1 MTAGTRNVVTW
12 IVSGLLGVGFLLSG
26 AMKLFVDPAAAA
38 SRFEAFG
45 LPAGM
50 AIFIGGCE
58 MAGGVG
64 VLVPRLAGLAA
75 AGLLVIMLG
84 AVSMHVTHDP
94 VTHALPAL
102 TMGAMCGWVARERGV
117 VPRAMA

>member
-26 AMKLFVDPAAAA
+26 ATKLFFEPAVAAE
-38 SRFEAFG
+38 RFEAFG
-45 LPAGM
+45 LPGGLAL
-50 AIFIGGCE
+50 FIGGCE

-75 AGLLVIMLG
+75 AGLFVIMLG
-84 AVSMHVTHDP
+84 AVFFHVTHDP
-94 VTHALPAL
+94 LAHALPAL
-102 TMGAMCGWVARERGV
+102 VMGAMCVWVARERGIL
-117 VPRAMA
+117 PGSDA